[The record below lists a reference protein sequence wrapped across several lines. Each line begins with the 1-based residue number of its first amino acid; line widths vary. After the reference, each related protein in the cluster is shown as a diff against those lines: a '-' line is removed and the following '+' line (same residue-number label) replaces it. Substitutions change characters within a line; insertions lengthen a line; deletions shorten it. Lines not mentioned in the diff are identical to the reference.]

1 MLRSVLAVV
10 LLCLAG
16 CATGSPT
23 TEEQDL
29 VDRSTLTVQGMMTA
43 REGHDAQPLLQRAR
57 GVLVC
62 PQLFKAGFVLGGSG
76 GGCVLVGRGM
86 PGPGG
91 GGGWSSPA
99 FYQLSSGSIGLQVGI
114 QDSELMLIV
123 LTQRGLQA
131 LIDSQ
136 FKIGANAGLA
146 FATLGTG
153 VEGATTAALRA
164 DIVAFSRSRGLFA
177 GLSLDGSLIDVLSRW
192 NAAYYGRPI
201 GAQEIVL
208 EGQGNNPGAAP
219 LREMLARF
227 SGPG

>member
-16 CATGSPT
+16 CASGLPS
-23 TEEQDL
+23 EQQDL
-29 VDRSTLTVQGMMTA
+29 VDRSTLTVQAMMTSSQGRDA
-43 REGHDAQPLLQRAR
+43 RPLLQRAT

-62 PQLFKAGFVLGGSG
+62 PQLFKASFLLGGAG
-76 GGCVLVGRGM
+76 GQCVLAGRG
-86 PGPGG
+86 PN
-91 GGGWSSPA
+91 GWSSPA
-99 FYQLSSGSIGLQVGI
+99 FYQISSGSLGLQAGI

-123 LTQRGLQA
+123 LTKKGMQA
-131 LIDSQ
+131 LIDNQ
-136 FKIGANAGLA
+136 FKIGANAGVA
-146 FATLGTG
+146 FTTLGAG
-153 VEGATTAALRA
+153 IEGATTAALRA
-164 DIVAFSRSRGLFA
+164 DIVAFARSRGLFL
-177 GLSLDGSLIDVLSRW
+177 GVSLDGSIISVKSAW

>member
-1 MLRSVLAVV
+1 MLRSFLAGLL
-10 LLCLAG
+10 LLCVAA
-16 CATGSPT
+16 CATGSP

-43 REGHDAQPLLQRAR
+43 REGHDALPLLRRAY
-57 GVLVC
+57 GVLIC

-76 GGCVLVGRGM
+76 GVCVLAGRGAN
-86 PGPGG
+86 
-91 GGGWSSPA
+91 GWSNPA
-99 FYQLSSGSIGLQVGI
+99 FYQLSSGSVGLQVGI

-131 LIDSQ
+131 LIDDQ
-136 FKIGANAGLA
+136 FKIGGSAGLA
-146 FATLGTG
+146 FATIGTG

-164 DIVAFSRSRGLFA
+164 DVVAFARSRGLFA
-177 GLSLDGSLIDVLSRW
+177 GLALDGSLVSVKSAW

-208 EGQGNNPGAAP
+208 EGQGTNPGAAP